1 MAERSSTMLNE
12 HTIEK
17 LYHMKLNGMAEA
29 FKEQLQHP
37 DLSDL
42 SFEERFSLLVD
53 YQWSWKENRRMK
65 RLLSNAKLKI
75 NGCIEDIDYRAPRGL
90 QKSVILQ
97 LAACDW
103 INHAHNVIITG
114 PTGVGKTY
122 LACALANRACR
133 MGFPAFY
140 IRIPKLF
147 QDLAVSRADGS
158 YPKIMKKLTK
168 SKVLVLDDLG
178 LAPMSSPERR
188 DLLEVIED
196 RHGLASTIVAAQLP
210 IEDWHEN
217 IRDPT
222 IADAI
227 LDRLVHS
234 AYKINLKGESM
245 RKLRS
250 SLTNNKDSGK

>member
-1 MAERSSTMLNE
+1 MLNE
-12 HTIEK
+12 QTIEK
-17 LYHMKLNGMAEA
+17 LYHMRLNGMADA
-29 FKEQLQHP
+29 FKEQLQQP
-37 DLSDL
+37 EINEL
-42 SFEERFSLLVD
+42 SFEERFALLVD
-53 YQWSWKENRRMK
+53 RQWTWGEDRRMK

-75 NGCIEDIDYRAPRGL
+75 NGCIEDIDYKTPRAL
-90 QKSVILQ
+90 DKSLILR
-97 LAACDW
+97 LANCDW
-103 INHAHNVIITG
+103 VKNAHNVIITG

-133 MGFPAFY
+133 MGYSAFY
-140 IRIPKLF
+140 IRIPRLF
-147 QDLAVSRADGS
+147 QELTIARGDGS

-168 SKVLVLDDLG
+168 AKVLILDDLG
-178 LAPMSSPERR
+178 LAPMTAPERR

-196 RHGLASTIVAAQLP
+196 RHGIASTLISTQIPVE
-210 IEDWHEN
+210 IWHEN

-227 LDRLVHS
+227 LDRLVHN

-250 SLTNNKDSGK
+250 ALTKKDNSEK